1 MLTSITQPGLSS
13 RDVSCRVWDNSGQG
27 RRAARVWARVGRR
40 GVLLKVA
47 EPKMRFQGGGSK
59 QISHPSG
66 TPAPSCPSLQRG
78 QRGAVLSPLPPR
90 CPRSS
95 TAEHRAS
102 ATRHREEDDD
112 EGWIRNTGR
121 AGAVVALPAALGH
134 PSSRFP
140 AKRRLSRRLQGQEA
154 GVKIAATSS
163 ASPSYTGCCLR
174 VNKVFNMHKHSLAS
188 PGFGGAVSAAG
199 LAGRVTG
206 NLYTQLLITDK
217 WVDTAP
223 LTAPGARC
231 HSGTARIQGDPGGA
245 QP

>member
-1 MLTSITQPGLSS
+1 M
-13 RDVSCRVWDNSGQG
+13 
-27 RRAARVWARVGRR
+27 
-40 GVLLKVA
+40 LLKVA

-95 TAEHRAS
+95 TAEHPAS

-223 LTAPGARC
+223 LTAPGAHC
-231 HSGTARIQGDPGGA
+231 HSGTARIQGDPGSA